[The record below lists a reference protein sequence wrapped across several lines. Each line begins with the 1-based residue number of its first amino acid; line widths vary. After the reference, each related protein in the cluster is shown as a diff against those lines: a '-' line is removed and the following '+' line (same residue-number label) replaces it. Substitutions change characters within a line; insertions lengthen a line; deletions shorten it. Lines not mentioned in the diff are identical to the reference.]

1 VLIGDTLGELA
12 TAYQFATVV
21 FVGGTLIPHG
31 GQSIMEPAVYG
42 KAIVVGPSMKNFPQI
57 IDDFLERG
65 GIAQIAAD
73 ETDKEA
79 QTQQLADAFVRLL
92 GDADAREA
100 MGKAAY
106 SVFEGSQGA
115 TQYTVD
121 HIAAIFEEALS
132 K

>member
-1 VLIGDTLGELA
+1 MGELA

-42 KAIVVGPSMKNFPQI
+42 RAIVVGPSMKNFPQI
-57 IDDFLERG
+57 IDDFLMRG
-65 GIAQIAAD
+65 GIAQISAD

-79 QTQQLADAFVRLL
+79 QTRQLTDAFVRLL
-92 GDADAREA
+92 QDADARAA
-100 MGKAAY
+100 MGRAAY